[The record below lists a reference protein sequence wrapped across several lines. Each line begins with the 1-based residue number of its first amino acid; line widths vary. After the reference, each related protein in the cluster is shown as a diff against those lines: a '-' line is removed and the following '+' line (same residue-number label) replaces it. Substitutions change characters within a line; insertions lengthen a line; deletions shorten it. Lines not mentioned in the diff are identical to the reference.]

1 MISTAM
7 PELPE
12 VESVARALR
21 DASLIGKKIVSIKV
35 FCSKMPQS
43 LVGSLL
49 GRHLINISRR
59 GKYLHFLFDPNMSLI
74 VHLRMTGQFKHE
86 RVNFAFC
93 DGPLIAFY
101 DTRRFGTFDLTLDP
115 DRFFSKLGP
124 EPFDPCFNGEEL
136 LQRLS
141 NHNRAVKSSL
151 LDQYVVAGIG
161 NIYAD
166 EALWIAKIHPMRP
179 SCSLTREE
187 CERLYQAIYRVLEK
201 GIENG
206 GTSLGDATSNFHH
219 LNGKRGQNQSLL
231 SAYGQ
236 ETKPCPR
243 CFKPIEKIIV
253 CQRGTHFCP
262 ACQKLLID
270 SRSIETSFAISS

>member
-74 VHLRMTGQFKHE
+74 VHLRMTGQFLIKTAQDQVSKHE

-151 LDQYVVAGIG
+151 LF
-161 NIYAD
+161 N
-166 EALWIAKIHPMRP
+166 
-179 SCSLTREE
+179 
-187 CERLYQAIYRVLEK
+187 
-201 GIENG
+201 
-206 GTSLGDATSNFHH
+206 
-219 LNGKRGQNQSLL
+219 
-231 SAYGQ
+231 
-236 ETKPCPR
+236 
-243 CFKPIEKIIV
+243 
-253 CQRGTHFCP
+253 
-262 ACQKLLID
+262 
-270 SRSIETSFAISS
+270 SRRM